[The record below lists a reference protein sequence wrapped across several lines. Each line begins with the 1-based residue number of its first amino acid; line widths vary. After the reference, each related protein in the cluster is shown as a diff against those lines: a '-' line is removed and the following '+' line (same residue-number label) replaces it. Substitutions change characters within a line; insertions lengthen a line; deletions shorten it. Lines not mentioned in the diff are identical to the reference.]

1 MLTLPESSHIGLS
14 GTPSSS
20 SPLHQII
27 ELRRKQIH
35 QLFSLV
41 PMAILASIINGGLV
55 AFILMSVIPSTVVSG
70 WIIGIVGINILWS
83 GLVLAY
89 RRASKPLVH
98 PSRWMTWF
106 VAGNSASGLIWGM
119 AGIALYPPS
128 SPNHQMFLA
137 LVLGGMAAGSTAIHA
152 AYFPAFLAYSLPTT
166 LPLIYQFFAQGD
178 PPHQAVGIMG
188 FTFLAVITVTAY
200 RNFCM
205 IKNTLTLEKENFE
218 LINQLKQ
225 AHSQAE
231 TLNRSLSKEIK
242 NRIEIEKEL
251 LHHKDHLESLVG
263 IRTADLQKSE
273 ARYRMVVEKISD
285 VIWVMDLEGSKFSYI
300 SPSLE
305 RLLGYSGHALD
316 TLLPDTILMPASMV
330 TLREA
335 IKQER
340 AHHQSHTHD
349 PNQSFLV
356 VLEHQHHNG
365 SSVWAEVRGS
375 LLLDKHNLPIGITGV
390 TRDVTERKKNEEEKQ
405 RLEAQLL
412 RSQKLESVGNL
423 AGGIAHDFNNF
434 LTTILGNITLTKQI
448 LPSSNQPQAY
458 LERAERAALH
468 AKHLTHQLLTFSKGG
483 DPIKHTVALHELIK
497 ESSDLALSGSSLLCQ
512 TWADPNLWTIEA
524 DPGQINQVLQNL
536 LMNAIHAMPHG
547 GSITIR
553 AENIQLSD
561 PDIRSPLPL
570 STGPYVQVTITDEG
584 IGIAEDHLPKIFE
597 PYFTTKSA
605 GQGLGLASTYAI
617 MKKHAGHVAV
627 ESQVGGGTTFTLY
640 FPASPMAT
648 PSPKPLIL
656 DIRQGQGKILVMDDE
671 ESIRMMAGEMLSH
684 CGYEVRMA
692 KDGEEALALYQEA
705 MDSHTPFL
713 LVILDLTVPGK
724 LGGMGTLARLR
735 QLDPQVKALVSSG
748 YSNDPIMANYAS
760 HGFIGVISKPYS
772 LIELSNMVH
781 QRLWRQSPLTT
792 GQTPS
797 DPPGQMS
804 SFSPSSH

>member
-1 MLTLPESSHIGLS
+1 MLTRPDPTPMRSS

-20 SPLHQII
+20 HSFI
-27 ELRRKQIH
+27 ELRRQQVH

-41 PMAILASIINGGLV
+41 PMAILASIINCGLV
-55 AFILMSVIPSTVVSG
+55 AFILMDVIPTRIVSG
-70 WIIGIVGINILWS
+70 WTIGIVGINVLWS

-89 RRASKPLVH
+89 RRASKPLLH
-98 PSRWMTWF
+98 PSTWLAWF
-106 VAGNSASGLIWGM
+106 VAGNCASGLIWGM

-128 SPNHQMFLA
+128 SPSHQMFLA
-137 LVLGGMAAGSTAIHA
+137 LVLGGMAAGSTAVHA

-166 LPLIYQFFAQGD
+166 LPLTYQFFAQGD

-200 RNFCM
+200 RNFFM
-205 IKNTLTLEKENFE
+205 IKNTLTLEKENFQ
-218 LINQLKQ
+218 LIHQLEQ

-231 TLNRSLSKEIK
+231 ALNRSLSQEIQ
-242 NRIEIEKEL
+242 NRIDIEKEL

-273 ARYRMVVEKISD
+273 ARYRMVVERISD
-285 VIWVMDLEGSKFSYI
+285 VIWVMDLEASRFSYI

-305 RLLGYSGHALD
+305 RLLGYSGYALD
-316 TLLPDTILMPASMV
+316 TLSPETILTPASMV

-335 IKQER
+335 IQQER
-340 AHHQSHTHD
+340 VHHQSGTHE
-349 PNQSFLV
+349 PNQSFLL

-375 LLLDKHNLPIGITGV
+375 LLLDKSNLPIGITGV
-390 TRDVTERKKNEEEKQ
+390 TRDVTERKKIEEEKQ

-448 LPSSNQPQAY
+448 LPFSKEHQSY

-483 DPIKHTVALHELIK
+483 DPIKQPVALSELIK
-497 ESSDLALSGSSLLCQ
+497 ESSELALSGSSLICQ
-512 TWADPNLWTIEA
+512 TWADPNLWIVEA
-524 DPGQINQVLQNL
+524 DPGQINQVMQNL

-561 PDIRSPLPL
+561 PDVRSSLPL
-570 STGPYVQVTITDEG
+570 SAGPYVKVTITDEG

-605 GQGLGLASTYAI
+605 GHGLGLASTYAI
-617 MKKHAGHVAV
+617 IKKHAGHVAV
-627 ESQVGGGTTFTLY
+627 DSQVGGGTTFTLY
-640 FPASPMAT
+640 FPASPKAT
-648 PSPKPLIL
+648 SSPKSLNL
-656 DIRQGQGKILVMDDE
+656 GIRRGQGKILVMDDE
-671 ESIRMMAGEMLSH
+671 ESIRVMAREMLSH
-684 CGYEVRMA
+684 CGYEVMIA
-692 KDGEEALALYQEA
+692 KDGEEAVALYQQA
-705 MDSHTPFL
+705 METHRPFL

-724 LGGMGTLARLR
+724 LGGMGTLTRLQ

-760 HGFIGVISKPYS
+760 HGFVGVITKPYS

-781 QRLWRQSPLTT
+781 QRLWRQSPLPT

-797 DPPGQMS
+797 DPPGRMS
-804 SFSPSSH
+804 SIFPSSH